1 MNWYVNGEGVDPAT
15 NDNYEE
21 SVETKDDS
29 EVYTLRVLPT
39 SPLWGN
45 IRVHSELEI
54 LQEYD
59 LTHSEFFF
67 WYLFCNK

>member
-1 MNWYVNGEGVDPAT
+1 MHWYVNGEGVDPAT

-67 WYLFCNK
+67 

>member
-1 MNWYVNGEGVDPAT
+1 MNWYVNGEGVDPDT

-67 WYLFCNK
+67 LILVL